1 MSDRKFASI
10 TGDLLARKGE
20 AGPSADRFAAAQRW
34 KPEPP
39 PMPREMGTG
48 GVSVAPA
55 VPEAPVSAPVLVR
68 PSVQPQPQ
76 SIAAPDHSEPTVKI
90 ALKLSEAQHFRMRV
104 AAAQLQVSRQSLMS
118 AALDHYLS
126 TVCAAGLP
134 ECKCLG
140 SGKGC
145 ACAG

>member
-10 TGDLLARKGE
+10 TGDLLSRKGE

-39 PMPREMGTG
+39 PMP
-48 GVSVAPA
+48 
-55 VPEAPVSAPVLVR
+55 SAPRAMASTPMLVR
-68 PSVQPQPQ
+68 PPVTPQAV
-76 SIAAPDHSEPTVKI
+76 AAPDKIEPMVKM

-104 AAAQLQVSRQSLMS
+104 AAAQLQVTRQSLMS
-118 AALDHYLS
+118 AALDHYLA

-140 SGKGC
+140 SGKGW

>member
-10 TGDLLARKGE
+10 TGDFLVRKGE
-20 AGPSADRFAAAQRW
+20 AGPSSDRFAAAQRW
-34 KPEPP
+34 APEPP
-39 PMPREMGTG
+39 PMPREVGTG
-48 GVSVAPA
+48 SASSAPA
-55 VPEAPVSAPVLVR
+55 IPSAPVLVR
-68 PSVQPQPQ
+68 PSVPPQPV
-76 SIAAPDHSEPTVKI
+76 AAPDPSEPSVKI

-145 ACAG
+145 ACAS

>member
-10 TGDLLARKGE
+10 TGDLLTRKGE
-20 AGPSADRFAAAQRW
+20 AGPSSDRFAVAQRW

-39 PMPREMGTG
+39 SMPREMGTG
-48 GVSVAPA
+48 GVAD
-55 VPEAPVSAPVLVR
+55 APVSAPVLVR
-68 PSVQPQPQ
+68 PAVQPQP
-76 SIAAPDHSEPTVKI
+76 IAARDHSEPSVKV
-90 ALKLSEAQHFRMRV
+90 ALKLTEAQHFRMRV

-140 SGKGC
+140 SGEGC

>member
-1 MSDRKFASI
+1 MSDRKFATI

-20 AGPSADRFAAAQRW
+20 AGPSADRFAAVQRW
-34 KPEPP
+34 RPEPL
-39 PMPREMGTG
+39 PMPSAPCAVAPDVASPAPMLVRSSSAMPKP
-48 GVSVAPA
+48 VVAPA
-55 VPEAPVSAPVLVR
+55 PEGTG
-68 PSVQPQPQ
+68 
-76 SIAAPDHSEPTVKI
+76 PTVKI

-104 AAAQLQVSRQSLMS
+104 AAAQLQVTRQALMS
-118 AALDHYLS
+118 AALDHYLA

-140 SGKGC
+140 SGSGSGKGC

>member
-20 AGPSADRFAAAQRW
+20 AGPSSDRFAAAQRW
-34 KPEPP
+34 APEPP

-48 GVSVAPA
+48 SASP
-55 VPEAPVSAPVLVR
+55 APVLVR
-68 PSVQPQPQ
+68 PAVPVQP
-76 SIAAPDHSEPTVKI
+76 IVAPDPSEPSVKI